1 MKFNHYAFCLIATF
15 SSFEVLSAPPASLQ
29 VAKPHTTLFADIDST
44 DKQVIAVGKFGTIV
58 TSTDGENWQQAEV
71 PVQSLLTAVTV
82 KSDKAAWACG
92 HDATIVHSSDN
103 GKTWQLQQH
112 LPEQGK
118 PCLDIEFIDEKTGFA
133 IGAYGMFYK
142 TNNGG
147 ENWQSQFIGDFVHP
161 DDKEYLAELKKN
173 DPEAYQSEIKFIL
186 PHFNRL
192 LIKDNVFIL
201 VGEMGLVAKS
211 EDKGL
216 SWKKFDEFY
225 PGSFFS
231 VSETANGQVLIAGLR
246 GNTFAMSQSDTEFV
260 EIDIMQTATINTIL
274 PLKDS
279 SLLLANSGV
288 IHNFDGQQVFSEQL
302 TSGHAILSAT
312 TFNNKVI
319 MATEKGLITWGDN
332 K

>member
-1 MKFNHYAFCLIATF
+1 
-15 SSFEVLSAPPASLQ
+15 
-29 VAKPHTTLFADIDST
+29 
-44 DKQVIAVGKFGTIV
+44 
-58 TSTDGENWQQAEV
+58 
-71 PVQSLLTAVTV
+71 
-82 KSDKAAWACG
+82 
-92 HDATIVHSSDN
+92 
-103 GKTWQLQQH
+103 
-112 LPEQGK
+112 
-118 PCLDIEFIDEKTGFA
+118 
-133 IGAYGMFYK
+133 
-142 TNNGG
+142 
-147 ENWQSQFIGDFVHP
+147 
-161 DDKEYLAELKKN
+161 
-173 DPEAYQSEIKFIL
+173 
-186 PHFNRL
+186 
-192 LIKDNVFIL
+192 
-201 VGEMGLVAKS
+201 MGLVAKS

-246 GNTFAMSQSDTEFV
+246 GNTFAMSQTDTEFV
-260 EIDIMQTATINTIL
+260 EIDIVQTATINTIL

-312 TFNNKVI
+312 SFNNKVI